1 MERQEA
7 SDVAIVDSLVTRR
20 SLLKRT
26 GSAPAAASRS
36 LPLRDDL
43 IRRSITDE

>member
-26 GSAPAAASRS
+26 GLGACCREPVSAAAR
-36 LPLRDDL
+36 
-43 IRRSITDE
+43 